1 MQRLA
6 IRLRNLQA
14 FGFSSFQNE
23 ANYTTE
29 LKAINKV
36 PQILTYRVMDLKGD
50 LVAQKPNIPGEI
62 LNKMLKTMIYTEEMD
77 HILLKAKGQGK
88 ALCHRRQ
95 DIFLHDIVW
104 RNCNNSWLRC
114 RT

>member
-50 LVAQKPNIPGEI
+50 LVGQEPNIPGDI
-62 LNKMLKTMIYTEEMD
+62 LTRMLKTMIYTE
-77 HILLKAKGQGK
+77 
-88 ALCHRRQ
+88 
-95 DIFLHDIVW
+95 
-104 RNCNNSWLRC
+104 
-114 RT
+114 